1 MCKEGGGE
9 GWFQT
14 KIGWRLGCGDKAKF
28 WEDVWVGN
36 TNLKTV
42 FPILFSI
49 SSNQG
54 QKVAEVG
61 MWEGSEWK
69 WNLRWRRARFEWES
83 VMEMDLAVYI
93 SRTTMKKEE
102 QDTRV

>member
-14 KIGWRLGCGDKAKF
+14 EIGWRLGCGDKAKF

-42 FPILFSI
+42 FPRLFSI
-49 SSNQG
+49 SNNQEH
-54 QKVAEVG
+54 KVAEVG
-61 MWEGSEWK
+61 MWEGSC
-69 WNLRWRRARFEWES
+69 S
-83 VMEMDLAVYI
+83 VRLTGTSSCVASTV
-93 SRTTMKKEE
+93 S
-102 QDTRV
+102 